1 MKLDR
6 RYSDFVHHLIGVVV
20 KNLSKATALAAAGMT
35 LVGALALAGCSS
47 SSSSSTSSS
56 AAPTESKSESK
67 SAAPTESKS
76 ASPSASQSSFGS
88 KGTLQAGDIVQI
100 QGGSTYSATGGTV
113 VLQSSDGKAGTLEVA
128 ATGGG
133 NDTGDWMLKLV
144 VNDAGQV
151 QSGTLVS
158 PDSEYKVTEPSG
170 VIEPRAVQGQ
180 NTLVTTTPIKV
191 QRGTETPTTMTLSIT
206 YKF

>member
-1 MKLDR
+1 MKKQR
-6 RYSDFVHHLIGVVV
+6 KF
-20 KNLSKATALAAAGMT
+20 TAVAVA
-35 LVGALALAGCSS
+35 ALALVGGLALTGCSSGGSS
-47 SSSSSTSSS
+47 SSSSS
-56 AAPTESKSESK
+56 AAPTSESAK
-67 SAAPTESKS
+67 PTESKS
-76 ASPSASQSSFGS
+76 ASPSASESSFGS
-88 KGTLQAGDIVQI
+88 EGTLQAGDAVQI

-113 VLQSSDGKAGTLEVA
+113 ALKSPDGKSGTLEVA

-133 NDTGDWMLKLV
+133 KDTGDWMLSLV
-144 VNDAGQV
+144 INDQGQV
-151 QSGTLVS
+151 QSGTLTS

-170 VIEPRAVQGQ
+170 MIEPRAVQGQ

>member
-1 MKLDR
+1 MKT
-6 RYSDFVHHLIGVVV
+6 F
-20 KNLSKATALAAAGMT
+20 SKTTALAAAGAV
-35 LVGALALAGCSS
+35 LLGSLALTACSSGS
-47 SSSSSTSSS
+47 SSSSSTS
-56 AAPTESKSESK
+56 AAPSKSESS

-76 ASPSASQSSFGS
+76 ASPSASPSASESSFGS
-88 KGTLQAGDIVQI
+88 KGTLQSGNAIEI

-113 VLQSSDGKAGTLEVA
+113 TLQSSDGKAGTLEVA

-133 NDTGDWMLKLV
+133 KDTGDWMLNLV
-144 VNDAGQV
+144 VNDKGQV

>member
-1 MKLDR
+1 MKKH
-6 RYSDFVHHLIGVVV
+6 VQV
-20 KNLSKATALAAAGMT
+20 AALAAAS
-35 LVGALALAGCSS
+35 LALVAGAALTGCSS
-47 SSSSSTSSS
+47 SGSSASSSS
-56 AAPTESKSESK
+56 AAPTQSQSESPK
-67 SAAPTESKS
+67 PTESKS
-76 ASPSASQSSFGS
+76 ASPSASESSFGS
-88 KGTLQAGDIVQI
+88 EGTLQSGEAVQI
-100 QGGSTYSATGGTV
+100 QGGATYSATGGKV
-113 VLQSSDGKAGTLEVA
+113 ILKSADGKSGTLEVA

-133 NDTGDWMLKLV
+133 KDTGDWMLSLV
-144 VNDAGQV
+144 INEKGQV

>member
-1 MKLDR
+1 MKKQ
-6 RYSDFVHHLIGVVV
+6 FKAGV
-20 KNLSKATALAAAGMT
+20 LAAA
-35 LVGALALAGCSS
+35 ALAVVGSLALTGCSGGGS
-47 SSSSSTSSS
+47 SASSTS
-56 AAPTESKSESK
+56 AAPTESKSESPK
-67 SAAPTESKS
+67 PTESKS
-76 ASPSASQSSFGS
+76 ASPSASESSFGS
-88 KGTLQAGDIVQI
+88 EGTLQAGDAVQI
-100 QGGSTYSATGGTV
+100 QGGSTYSATGGKVT
-113 VLQSSDGKAGTLEVA
+113 LKSSDGKAGTLEVA

-133 NDTGDWMLKLV
+133 NDTGDWMLSLV
-144 VNDAGQV
+144 VNDQGQV